1 MEQCWNAV
9 GGGVVK
15 VNLVACAN
23 QEEWYDTGYN
33 PATGAEMNFDYTD
46 VSGWGPDYGD
56 PASYLDTL
64 LPDGAGYMAKNFGL
78 F

>member
-1 MEQCWNAV
+1 
-9 GGGVVK
+9 
-15 VNLVACAN
+15 
-23 QEEWYDTGYN
+23 
-33 PATGAEMNFDYTD
+33 MNFDYTD

-56 PASYLDTL
+56 PASFLDTL